1 MRDELSRDRSVESAL
16 LEKSCVLTVTDE
28 LHVLSLSLQILK
40 TEAHRID

>member
-28 LHVLSLSLQILK
+28 LHVLSLQILK